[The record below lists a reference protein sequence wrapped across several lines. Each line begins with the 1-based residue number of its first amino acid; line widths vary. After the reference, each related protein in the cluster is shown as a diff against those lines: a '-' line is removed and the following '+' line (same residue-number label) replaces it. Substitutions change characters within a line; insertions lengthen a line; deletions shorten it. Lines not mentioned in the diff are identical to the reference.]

1 MIIKECR
8 GFELEK
14 AKPNTSEDFFNQSE
28 ITFIENG
35 TEKKFNVLYVRYF
48 EESFSQILSLGY
60 ENNPLFKVGDRE
72 VELKDIVALTCLI
85 KNPSFKE
92 RKRLYINTK
101 EDFASYF
108 EQVNVQKLKEVIEAI
123 ELNGS
128 YTVKSPLYFINEAVS

>member
-72 VELKDIVALTCLI
+72 VEIKDIVALICLI

-108 EQVNVQKLKEVIEAI
+108 EQVNVQKLKEVIEEI

-128 YTVKSPLYFINEAVS
+128 YTVKSPLYFIDEAVS